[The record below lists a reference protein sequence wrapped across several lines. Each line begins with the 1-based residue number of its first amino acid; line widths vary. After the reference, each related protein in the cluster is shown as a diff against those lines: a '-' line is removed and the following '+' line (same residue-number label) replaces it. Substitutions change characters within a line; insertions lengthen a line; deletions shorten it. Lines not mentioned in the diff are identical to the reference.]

1 MSSADDKK
9 TTWFR
14 LFRADCANAN
24 KTYTKMYIHKTERQK
39 KKIIY
44 AFISYRGRI
53 WCHLVA

>member
-24 KTYTKMYIHKTERQK
+24 KTYTEMYIHKTERQK
-39 KKIIY
+39 NKSSMHSEAGFGATWWLK
-44 AFISYRGRI
+44 
-53 WCHLVA
+53 V